1 MKDISEFTDRELQE
15 ELEHRKRIAI
25 TPPPAIDN
33 PDFEPLR
40 KMIIDTIN
48 SLAKGDWI
56 DKSDF
61 ETWVYKD
68 TLQAI
73 YGPKFWDWSN
83 QQNW

>member
-1 MKDISEFTDRELQE
+1 MKDISEFTDMELRE

-25 TPPPAIDN
+25 APPQPIDN
-33 PDFEPLR
+33 PNFEPMR
-40 KMIIDTIN
+40 QMIIDTIN

-68 TLQAI
+68 ALQAI